1 MSIQSITA
9 LIAAELKLPAA
20 QVAAAVTLLDDGN
33 TIPFIARYRKEVTGG
48 LDEVQL
54 RQIQERLDYL
64 RKLAERRDA
73 VKAEIASQ
81 GKLTDELSGQLDA
94 ATTLQAVEDLYRP
107 YKPKLQT
114 RAQLARERGLEPLAL
129 ALLAAAQGA
138 GDKAAPLQLA
148 AGYLT
153 DQVTDVEAALAG
165 ARDIIAEQVSDD
177 PATRQVTR
185 QRFAADGFVISQRAG
200 DEADAEGRYRVYYDF
215 RAALRSVQP
224 HQWLALQRGSED
236 GSLKVRIETPDGQVI
251 AGIAAAWIKAAGS
264 PAAEQVRLAI
274 EDGYDRLLRPSVE
287 REVSGQLSDYA
298 DDHAIQVFAANLRN
312 LLLQPPLRERAVM
325 GIDPGFRTGCKVA
338 TVDPTGKLL
347 HTATIY
353 PHEPRNEREKARQL
367 LAGLVEL
374 DKISVIAIG
383 NGTASRETEALA
395 VELIQSDHKPGFS
408 EKPGLSRLAYVMVSE
423 AGASVYS
430 ASDTAR
436 AEFPDL
442 DVSMRGAV
450 SIARRLQDPLAELVK
465 IDPQS
470 IGVGLYQHDVD
481 QKKLAATLDAVVESV
496 VNYVGVDANTAS
508 AALLGYVSGISK
520 RVAAAIV
527 AHRDENG
534 PFGSRA
540 ELKKVKGLGPKAFE
554 QAAGFLRVPG
564 SKNPLDN
571 TTIHPESYDATRQLL
586 ELAGLNL
593 RMTDLPNRL
602 RRWCEENGLSL
613 TDDGRLR
620 SIPLGRTNDDERRR
634 TNDEGRVTEPREAS
648 LWDAARSTQHAP
660 RTTDAWSSVASLLD
674 VGELTLRD
682 IVAALLRPGRDPRD
696 DLPPVIVRRDV
707 LTIEDLKEG
716 MALRGTVRNVVDFGA
731 FVDIGVKQ
739 DGLVHVSK
747 MAKRYV
753 RNPHEVISVGD
764 VVDVTVISID
774 RTRGRVGLSMVG

>member
-1 MSIQSITA
+1 
-9 LIAAELKLPAA
+9 
-20 QVAAAVTLLDDGN
+20 
-33 TIPFIARYRKEVTGG
+33 
-48 LDEVQL
+48 
-54 RQIQERLDYL
+54 
-64 RKLAERRDA
+64 
-73 VKAEIASQ
+73 EIASQ
-81 GKLTDELSGQLDA
+81 GKLTEELAAQLDA

-107 YKPKLQT
+107 YKPKRQT
-114 RAQLARERGLEPLAL
+114 RAQIARERGLEPLAL
-129 ALLAAAQGA
+129 ALLAACRGGA
-138 GDKAAPLQLA
+138 SVPAPAGATAEPGATAEGSPLRLA
-148 AGYLT
+148 AGFIT
-153 DQVTDVEAALAG
+153 DQVPDAEAALAG

-177 PATRQVTR
+177 AATRQATR
-185 QRFAADGFVISQRAG
+185 QRFAADGFIASQRAS

-215 RAALRSVQP
+215 RAALRVVQP
-224 HQWLALQRGSED
+224 HQWLALQRSSED
-236 GSLKVRIETPDGQVI
+236 GSLKVRIETPDSQIVD
-251 AGIAAAWIKAAGS
+251 GIAAAWIKAGGS
-264 PAAEQVRLAI
+264 PAAGQVRLAI

-287 REVSGQLSDYA
+287 REVSGQLGDYA
-298 DDHAIQVFAANLRN
+298 GDHAMEVFAANLRN
-312 LLLQPPLRERAVM
+312 LLLQPPLHERSVM
-325 GIDPGFRTGCKVA
+325 GIDPGYRTGCKAA

-353 PHEPRNEREKARQL
+353 PHEPRNERAKALQI

-374 DKISVIAIG
+374 DRISVIAIG

-395 VELIQSDHKPGFS
+395 AELIQTFRVS
-408 EKPGLSRLAYVMVSE
+408 ENLKVSPLAYVMVSE

-430 ASDTAR
+430 ASDVAR

-481 QKKLAATLDAVVESV
+481 QKKLATTLAAVVESV
-496 VNYVGVDANTAS
+496 VNHVGVDVNTAS
-508 AALLGYVSGISK
+508 AALLGYVAGISK

-540 ELKKVKGLGPKAFE
+540 DLKKVKGLGPKAFE

-564 SKNPLDN
+564 SRNPLDN
-571 TTIHPESYDATRQLL
+571 TTIHPESYAAMKQLL

-593 RMTDLPNRL
+593 RMADLPNRL
-602 RRWCEENGLSL
+602 RGWCEENDLTPQPPSLS
-613 TDDGRLR
+613 GKGEAHSSPPR
-620 SIPLGRTNDDERRR
+620 GERP
-634 TNDEGRVTEPREAS
+634 GVGS
-648 LWDAARSTQHAP
+648 AADIA
-660 RTTDAWSSVASLLD
+660 ALLNIG
-674 VGELTLRD
+674 VPTLHD

-696 DLPPVIVRRDV
+696 DLPAVILRRDV

-716 MALRGTVRNVVDFGA
+716 MTLKGTVRNVVDFGA

-747 MAKRYV
+747 MAKKYV
-753 RNPHEVISVGD
+753 RNPHEVVGVGD
-764 VVDVTVISID
+764 VVDVTVVSID
-774 RTRGRVGLSMVG
+774 RARGRIGLSMVG